1 MKKLVLVFAAM
12 AAISF
17 ASCGNSTNGSAS
29 ANDSDTVVVDTLAD
43 SVSVDSVD
51 SAVVA
56 K

>member
-1 MKKLVLVFAAM
+1 MKKLVLVFAAIV
-12 AAISF
+12 ATSF
-17 ASCGNSTNGSAS
+17 ASCGNSTNTSAS
-29 ANDSDTVVVDTLAD
+29 ANDSDTVVVDTVD